1 MQILRIIVYY
11 KNYEYPIV
19 FTARTIDSL
28 DIIKSNQV
36 IKKTM
41 LRNAYKGYRLPNA
54 VQI

>member
-28 DIIKSNQV
+28 DIIKSVCHYQPGLGY
-36 IKKTM
+36 KKD
-41 LRNAYKGYRLPNA
+41 NAS
-54 VQI
+54 